1 MHFHRSDLSE
11 MVGIEA
17 TTVLLQLPEDGE
29 TEGLAEVTVGLVIK
43 KDMIKSFETLLEKQ
57 QKMFVAIEGLGIVI
71 AIAVLF
77 NTLLMNLSERDT
89 ELATLRVLGAPMNK
103 LGTMMFWEH
112 LAIGIVGG
120 ILGAIF
126 AYFGTVAMIN
136 SIVQW
141 AFFFTV
147 EPQIGPILY
156 LVGIVTVISI
166 ALTPVGMWR
175 IKKMDLVEKV
185 KDLSQ

>member
-1 MHFHRSDLSE
+1 
-11 MVGIEA
+11 
-17 TTVLLQLPEDGE
+17 
-29 TEGLAEVTVGLVIK
+29 
-43 KDMIKSFETLLEKQ
+43 
-57 QKMFVAIEGLGIVI
+57 
-71 AIAVLF
+71 
-77 NTLLMNLSERDT
+77 MNLSERDT

-126 AYFGTVAMIN
+126 AFFGTVAMIN
-136 SIVQW
+136 SFVQW
-141 AFFFTV
+141 AFYMTV
-147 EPQIGPILY
+147 EPQILPILW

-166 ALTPVGMWR
+166 ALTPIGMWR